1 MSDET
6 KKQWTMGG
14 ISAVVALMVSVPTII
29 FASGATW
36 QKVNTIEVRQ
46 ERVENLYNLKSEEL
60 SAEMRAELARLTA
73 EYKETINDIRV
84 VVDRIDNRTRESDK
98 AISKIE
104 GRLNGK

>member
-1 MSDET
+1 MSDES

-36 QKVNTIEVRQ
+36 QKVNTLEVRQ
-46 ERVENLYNLKSEEL
+46 ERVESLYNQKSEEL
-60 SAEMRAELARLTA
+60 SAEMRAEIARTTA
-73 EYKETINDIRV
+73 EYKEIINQIRLAV
-84 VVDRIDNRTRESDK
+84 NRIEDKTEHNGK
-98 AISKIE
+98 AIANIE

>member
-1 MSDET
+1 VSDES

-46 ERVENLYNLKSEEL
+46 ERVESLYNQKSEEL

-73 EYKETINDIRV
+73 EYKETINDIRI